1 MGFVNECG
9 GIRIFAWHAT
19 YFYILGNVI
28 CYSSAWQMIFVTSVL
43 FIVFPLLKFCCK
55 HFIRSQSCRFLY
67 SNPSIV
73 ANLIFLVQ
81 PSNGREWL
89 LKPPLL
95 ELDLQGSRQ
104 SMNGSLGQLV
114 CVSPKLMWLT
124 QNWNV
129 LSTWTLFLWRKTQM
143 VRCTLL
149 LVLWQGEQLLRYV
162 KHFCQSL
169 LNYGCL
175 L

>member
-1 MGFVNECG
+1 M
-9 GIRIFAWHAT
+9 
-19 YFYILGNVI
+19 
-28 CYSSAWQMIFVTSVL
+28 
-43 FIVFPLLKFCCK
+43 
-55 HFIRSQSCRFLY
+55 
-67 SNPSIV
+67 
-73 ANLIFLVQ
+73 Q

-104 SMNGSLGQLV
+104 SMNVSFGQLV

-129 LSTWTLFLWRKTQM
+129 LSTWTSFLWRKTQM
-143 VRCTLL
+143 VQCTLL
-149 LVLWQGEQLLRYV
+149 LVLWQGEQLLRCV

-169 LNYGCL
+169 HNYCGQYSWYLIIYWPQYVLVITEIISLYTSPLTPKIAAYIGLAFRWMSVNLVWL
-175 L
+175 LLLEKLFGVRDLLT